1 MTPVLSHSPTRRAQ
15 LRVQITSAARLIQ
28 PLWPIE
34 RFVAVNPLLGLLDRG
49 FDRAIEEANRWFGTT
64 GYPSD
69 DPTQLRAVPPRT
81 ALERLDHREGT
92 TRAAAVDAE
101 VAQWCAELVGAHDH
115 RPVWERFTLRWPDA
129 VAERADDATLN
140 ALDALGVEGNRV
152 DELRGQLARLP
163 GWAAYAKWCDEW
175 AEEDDPAPRIR
186 LLELLAIRLTLDAR
200 AAQGRMPPREDPDG
214 GPRIGPGVDPR
225 VEAGRA
231 RLAST
236 ETAYRNQLLSL
247 LDGPAPQPAGGPL
260 RAQVVCCIDA
270 RSEGLRLCLE
280 ARGGIETL
288 GFAGFFGVPVRVR
301 ELGSNETYASAPVL
315 LHAGV
320 EVAER
325 PDDANAE
332 QRDRRR
338 AAQTTGLAAFESAAH
353 GPASMF
359 QLAETVG
366 WLTGPAALVRTL
378 FPRPTH
384 RRQGAT
390 HLDISS
396 MSLEEQVLRAETALR
411 AMGLTR
417 GFAPLV
423 LLCGHGSTSTANPH
437 AASLD
442 CGACGGNRG
451 GHNARVAAAILNN
464 PEVRSE
470 LARRDIEIPS
480 ETWFLAGEHDTTTDE
495 VTIFDRHLVPDR
507 HRGNLEVLEADLARA
522 GEEQA
527 ARRLARLPGPRRR
540 GAAFRRAAARGAD
553 WAETRP
559 EWGLA
564 RNAAFIVGHRE
575 LTRGRDLEG
584 RAFLHSYDREADV
597 DGAVLETILTAPMV
611 VAQWINAQYYFS
623 TVDPRRHGAGDKTLH
638 NPIGSVGVLE
648 GSGGDL
654 RTGLA
659 WQSVATDEGPY
670 HEPLRLLTV
679 VDAPVERIEN
689 VIARNTILQQL
700 FDGAWVH
707 LVARLGPGD
716 WRRRQPGGA
725 WVQATTEMEVSR

>member
-1 MTPVLSHSPTRRAQ
+1 
-15 LRVQITSAARLIQ
+15 
-28 PLWPIE
+28 
-34 RFVAVNPLLGLLDRG
+34 
-49 FDRAIEEANRWFGTT
+49 
-64 GYPSD
+64 
-69 DPTQLRAVPPRT
+69 
-81 ALERLDHREGT
+81 
-92 TRAAAVDAE
+92 
-101 VAQWCAELVGAHDH
+101 
-115 RPVWERFTLRWPDA
+115 
-129 VAERADDATLN
+129 
-140 ALDALGVEGNRV
+140 
-152 DELRGQLARLP
+152 
-163 GWAAYAKWCDEW
+163 
-175 AEEDDPAPRIR
+175 
-186 LLELLAIRLTLDAR
+186 
-200 AAQGRMPPREDPDG
+200 
-214 GPRIGPGVDPR
+214 
-225 VEAGRA
+225 
-231 RLAST
+231 
-236 ETAYRNQLLSL
+236 
-247 LDGPAPQPAGGPL
+247 
-260 RAQVVCCIDA
+260 
-270 RSEGLRLCLE
+270 
-280 ARGGIETL
+280 
-288 GFAGFFGVPVRVR
+288 
-301 ELGSNETYASAPVL
+301 
-315 LHAGV
+315 
-320 EVAER
+320 
-325 PDDANAE
+325 
-332 QRDRRR
+332 
-338 AAQTTGLAAFESAAH
+338 
-353 GPASMF
+353 
-359 QLAETVG
+359 
-366 WLTGPAALVRTL
+366 
-378 FPRPTH
+378 
-384 RRQGAT
+384 
-390 HLDISS
+390 
-396 MSLEEQVLRAETALR
+396 
-411 AMGLTR
+411 
-417 GFAPLV
+417 
-423 LLCGHGSTSTANPH
+423 
-437 AASLD
+437 
-442 CGACGGNRG
+442 
-451 GHNARVAAAILNN
+451 VAAAILNN

-679 VDAPVERIEN
+679 VDAPVERIET